1 MPCVLFRVLCNC
13 VLFVPTFV
21 SKARYKVYGHLPKP
35 FVPSAPQSLSL
46 PDLMNSTPTPPP
58 IELAGVTINNAAV
71 ASTAVVAA
79 TLSLAACGG
88 GGTSAG
94 AGGGGVDAGAAPSS
108 AQAAR
113 FLLQAQ
119 LSASDAD
126 IAAVKAQGYAAWLTT
141 QFAAPTSISGWD
153 WQVSKG
159 YNSAAFVS
167 SIAPTDYMMW
177 QQLIQSSDGLRRR
190 VALAL
195 SEIMV
200 VSSNGVAVASRS
212 LAMAAYWDVLVNNAF
227 GNFRTLLEDITL
239 NPAMGYYLNIK
250 GNQKA
255 STGRAPD
262 ENYAREVLQLFT
274 IGLYELNFD
283 GTLKL
288 NAAGQPIETYSQTDI
303 SQLARVFTGYD
314 YNPAGS
320 TAVTNPLSVKNRM
333 IVNNSLHESGAST
346 FLGTSVA
353 AGATA
358 ASALAT
364 ALNTMFNHA
373 NTAPFICKQLI
384 QRLVTSN
391 PTPAYVGRVAAV
403 FVNNGSGVRGDLQ
416 AVVRAILLD
425 NEARS
430 DSGLAQA
437 SFGRLREPMLRLVQ
451 WARTFEV
458 TSAGDTWIVGDMS
471 SAGTRLGQSPLRSTS
486 VFNFFRPGYTPPSRS
501 FAAQGLVAPELQL
514 TNESSVSG
522 YLNFMQNTVRTGF
535 NAASGGLSAPSYS
548 AELALANDP
557 AALMARLNLLLTA
570 NQLSAATVATILGAI
585 SSISVT
591 TLAGQQNRVYAAVL
605 LVMASP
611 QYLVQK

>member
-1 MPCVLFRVLCNC
+1 MEPLLVLLAIQAA
-13 VLFVPTFV
+13 PTHPMNLAP
-21 SKARYKVYGHLPKP
+21 SLPQSEP
-35 FVPSAPQSLSL
+35 VIAPAEPPSATSAAA
-46 PDLMNSTPTPPP
+46 
-58 IELAGVTINNAAV
+58 LAAA
-71 ASTAVVAA
+71 
-79 TLSLAACGG
+79 LSLAACGG
-88 GGTSAG
+88 GGSGSSSSSNIPAGG
-94 AGGGGVDAGAAPSS
+94 AGGGGTGSTVAPSS

-126 IAAVKAQGYAAWLTT
+126 IAAVKAQGYAAWLDT
-141 QFAAPTSISGWD
+141 QFAATPSISGWD

-212 LAMAAYWDVLVNNAF
+212 LAMAAYWDVLLNNAF

-255 STGRAPD
+255 SPGRAPD

-274 IGLYELNFD
+274 IGLYELNLD

-288 NAAGQPIETYSQTDI
+288 NASGVPIETYSQTAVT
-303 SQLARVFTGYD
+303 QLARIFTGYD

-333 IVNNSLHESGAST
+333 VVNPNLHETGAST
-346 FLGTSVA
+346 FFGVTVA
-353 AGATA
+353 AGASA

-364 ALNTMFNHA
+364 ALDALFNHA

-391 PTPAYVGRVAAV
+391 PTPAYVGRVAAI

-416 AVVRAILLD
+416 AVLRAIWLD

-430 DSGLAQA
+430 DAGLTQA
-437 SFGRLREPMLRLVQ
+437 SFGKLREPMLRLVQ
-451 WARTFEV
+451 WARTFGV
-458 TSAGDTWIVGDMS
+458 DSPTDAWVVGDMS
-471 SAGTRLGQSPLRSTS
+471 SAGTRLGQSPLRSAS
-486 VFNFFRPGYTPPSRS
+486 VFNFFRPGYTPPSLV
-501 FAAQGLVAPELQL
+501 FATQGLVAPELQL
-514 TNESSVSG
+514 AHESSVSG
-522 YLNFMQNTVRTGF
+522 YLNFMQNTVRSGF

-548 AELALANDP
+548 AELALASDP
-557 AALMARLNLLLTA
+557 AALLARLNLLLTA
-570 NQLSAATVATILGAI
+570 NQLSAATLATILTAI
-585 SSISVT
+585 SSIAVT